1 MLIFLK
7 KIKNLLDKKFQIKF
21 FFYFFITITIMLLE
35 VLGIAILF
43 PIVKIVT
50 TGEIPFKEIIPI
62 REENFLPAL
71 SILLLVIFITKNLL
85 LIYLNY
91 WQYKFLGNIQLDLA
105 SKLISN
111 YLKMPYKYFINS
123 NTAIMVKNI
132 DESQNFTTYLN
143 AILNIVLET
152 IIITAIL
159 ILLLKINFTFT
170 ILAALFTLLVSFIFY
185 STTKL
190 KLVRWSKERMSISRK
205 FLKEILETLN
215 SVREIKTYKKENIF
229 IDLNNQNLS
238 DQIKIAIKTNML
250 KILPRSIY
258 EVSFIFLIC
267 MFLLYLSFSNILLIN
282 ILPILTLFIAAGIK
296 LIPSGN
302 KILSQYQIARMC
314 KLSIE
319 VLNKELKKQSS
330 IEKKILD
337 HRKKIIDLD
346 LKSLKIKD
354 LNFSYDNKKIF
365 ENLNLEFKKGKIYGI
380 IGPSGSG
387 KTTLANLILGLL
399 NQQSGEILI
408 NDNHKLEEI
417 ENSFQSFLP
426 QKIFMLDN
434 TIKANIVFDPNQKEI
449 DEDRL
454 SNVIKTSK
462 LEEFIESLKLQTDE
476 KVGENATKLS
486 GGQMQRLAIAR
497 AIYHD
502 SQLIIFDEPTS
513 SLDKENE
520 EKIFESISSLKQN
533 KILIIISHSD
543 EVLKYVDHKILID
556 NNQVIFH

>member
-62 REENFLPAL
+62 REENFLPVL
-71 SILLLVIFITKNLL
+71 SILLLAIFITKNLL
-85 LIYLNY
+85 LVYLNY

-111 YLKMPYKYFINS
+111 YLKMPYKFFINS
-123 NTAIMVKNI
+123 NTTIMVKNI

-229 IDLNNQNLS
+229 VDLNNQNLS

-282 ILPILTLFIAAGIK
+282 ILPTLSLFIAAGIK

-319 VLNKELKKQSS
+319 VLNKELKKQLS
-330 IEKKILD
+330 IEKKISD
-337 HRKKIIDLD
+337 NKKKIIDLD
-346 LKSLKIKD
+346 LQNLKIKD

-408 NDNHKLEEI
+408 NDNYKLEEI

-434 TIKANIVFDPNQKEI
+434 TIKANIVFDPNQNEI
-449 DEDRL
+449 NEDTL
-454 SNVIKTSK
+454 NNVIKTSK
-462 LEEFIESLKLQTDE
+462 LGEFIESLKLKTDE
-476 KVGENATKLS
+476 RVGENATKLS

>member
-50 TGEIPFKEIIPI
+50 TGEIPFKEIVPI

-85 LIYLNY
+85 LVYLNY

-111 YLKMPYKYFINS
+111 YLKMPYKFFINS
-123 NTAIMVKNI
+123 NTTIMVKNI

-152 IIITAIL
+152 IIIIAIL

-170 ILAALFTLLVSFIFY
+170 ILAALFTLLISFIFY

-229 IDLNNQNLS
+229 VDLNNQNLS

-282 ILPILTLFIAAGIK
+282 ILPTLSLFIAAGIK

-319 VLNKELKKQSS
+319 VLNKELKKQLS
-330 IEKKILD
+330 IEKKISD
-337 HRKKIIDLD
+337 NKKKIIDLD
-346 LKSLKIKD
+346 LKNLKIKD

-408 NDNHKLEEI
+408 NDNYKLEEI

-449 DEDRL
+449 NEDTL
-454 SNVIKTSK
+454 NNVIKTSK
-462 LEEFIESLKLQTDE
+462 LGEFIESLKLKTDE
-476 KVGENATKLS
+476 RVGENATKLS